1 MGRQSGEASEAT
13 EGRAYSVQP
22 PGAGCAAADRAS
34 SRRGTIVDGA
44 AIAAAERCLPRGH
57 EGSAQRWLRWG
68 GQLGVAAMLLPT
80 LSQHIADHIEAR
92 VRNTYM

>member
-1 MGRQSGEASEAT
+1 M
-13 EGRAYSVQP
+13 
-22 PGAGCAAADRAS
+22 
-34 SRRGTIVDGA
+34 DGA

-92 VRNTYM
+92 HSLSADGGTLEIHRFSVQSS

>member
-1 MGRQSGEASEAT
+1 M
-13 EGRAYSVQP
+13 
-22 PGAGCAAADRAS
+22 
-34 SRRGTIVDGA
+34 DGA

-92 VRNTYM
+92 VRNT